1 LSAQLQNQ
9 QNVMKIV
16 QSIIAA
22 GAGIFSLVYLLN
34 PTAGFVELIP
44 DNIPLFGNLDE
55 AAATAILIA
64 ALAYFGLDVTRLFGR
79 SGESASSGNPDDVI
93 EAEVQSVRTNE

>member
-1 LSAQLQNQ
+1 
-9 QNVMKIV
+9 MKIV

-22 GAGIFSLVYLLN
+22 GAGIFSLLYLLN
-34 PTAGFVELIP
+34 PTMGLAELIP

-55 AAATAILIA
+55 AAATTILIA

-79 SGESASSGNPDDVI
+79 GSSDTSRQSDDVI
-93 EAEVQSVRTNE
+93 EADVKPVRTSD